1 MPARENNLKGS
12 LKWTAQSQANAV
24 RYKWQQGDFAR
35 KAKELFMLNAK
46 DVTYEPL
53 QGPSHIRLLTL
64 EPGSSPGSIFRC
76 SLRCVNLSDGPEYTA
91 LSYTWKLDHTVLSG
105 GYAMAKT
112 YAKKF
117 LHGGDPRF
125 EIPQDTGEA
134 RLSKEIVCNGNVIKI
149 SPNLYNA
156 LVQLRRKR
164 TGDYWVDA
172 ICTNQKY
179 VPAFSFVLRGIKNP
193 SCKPSNRGH
202 GGWRKNSLIDE
213 VKYIYEL
220 RVDRYE

>member
-164 TGDYWVDA
+164 AGDYWVDA
-172 ICTNQKY
+172 ICINQKY

-220 RVDRYE
+220 RVDRYD